1 MKLVMRFGAALSI
14 AALSACSVTE
24 QDNSADAVDA
34 NGSTAT
40 DAQAPAPEATGPS
53 DTLGNQ
59 LNQLN
64 SNDAG
69 SADTNSTSNSSEA
82 SNSN

>member
-24 QDNSADAVDA
+24 QDNNADGVDSNA
-34 NGSTAT
+34 PAADTQAT
-40 DAQAPAPEATGPS
+40 APEATGPS

-64 SNDAG
+64 SNDSG
-69 SADTNSTSNSSEA
+69 SADSNTSANTSEA

>member
-14 AALSACSVTE
+14 AAFSACSVTE
-24 QDNSADAVDA
+24 QDNTADSVDSNA
-34 NGSTAT
+34 PAT
-40 DAQAPAPEATGPS
+40 DTQAAAPEATGPS

-64 SNDAG
+64 SNDSG
-69 SADTNSTSNSSEA
+69 SADSNSAANTAEA
-82 SNSN
+82 GNSN

>member
-34 NGSTAT
+34 NATTADT
-40 DAQAPAPEATGPS
+40 QAPATETGPS

-64 SNDAG
+64 SNDAA
-69 SADTNSTSNSSEA
+69 SADSNSSSNASEA

>member
-24 QDNSADAVDA
+24 QDNNSDSVDA
-34 NGSTAT
+34 NAASG
-40 DAQAPAPEATGPS
+40 APAPTDQAQTRPS

-64 SNDAG
+64 ASDAET
-69 SADTNSTSNSSEA
+69 ADTNSSANSSE

>member
-24 QDNSADAVDA
+24 QDNSADTVDTNTTTSA
-34 NGSTAT
+34 DT
-40 DAQAPAPEATGPS
+40 QAPATETGPS

-69 SADTNSTSNSSEA
+69 SADSNSSSNASEA

>member
-24 QDNSADAVDA
+24 QDNNADTVDA
-34 NGSTAT
+34 NTTADT
-40 DAQAPAPEATGPS
+40 QAPAPEATGPS

-64 SNDAG
+64 SSDAET
-69 SADTNSTSNSSEA
+69 ADTNASSNSSEA
-82 SNSN
+82 GNSN

>member
-14 AALSACSVTE
+14 AALSACSVSE
-24 QDNSADAVDA
+24 QDNNADTVDA
-34 NGSTAT
+34 NAN
-40 DAQAPAPEATGPS
+40 APADTQSAAPEATGPS

-64 SNDAG
+64 SNDSG
-69 SADTNSTSNSSEA
+69 SADTNSSSNSSEA
-82 SNSN
+82 GNSN